1 VFDGTFKDRK
11 LVPAGWTVQGAPSFM
26 MGAKLGSLMHT
37 KSRIFRW
44 LDTSG
49 TARRVLLTGSLNPG
63 EESMF
68 NDESLLTISDPYLM
82 DRYELF
88 FETLVS
94 AQEKKWVN
102 EFNPVNAINVMFSPN
117 SNGYD
122 VGSQVLKWIDEE
134 QEVNV

>member
-1 VFDGTFKDRK
+1 
-11 LVPAGWTVQGAPSFM
+11 M